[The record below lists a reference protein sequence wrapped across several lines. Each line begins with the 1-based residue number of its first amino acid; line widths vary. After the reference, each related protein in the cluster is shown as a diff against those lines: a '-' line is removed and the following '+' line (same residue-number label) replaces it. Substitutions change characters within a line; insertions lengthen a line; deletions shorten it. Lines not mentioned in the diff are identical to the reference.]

1 MCIFRPYI
9 GHNEDAKMELSERVA
24 LYYLLVFCI
33 LFSFL
38 FVSIDSNWSGL
49 VNALSGQFC
58 ASLNYLQKS
67 VSVSP
72 IHTFKPMGLWPAD
85 KQTNSNYLR
94 YATLPREMVCT
105 ENLTPWRK
113 LLPCGNKV
121 GLYFFLDSIIWMLAF
136 ICQAEVIIWFQA
148 YILNLYMLSRHFFW

>member
-1 MCIFRPYI
+1 MEAVNKKIIKQIFILQQYHLPYYF
-9 GHNEDAKMELSERVA
+9 H
-24 LYYLLVFCI
+24 F
-33 LFSFL
+33 
-38 FVSIDSNWSGL
+38 SIDSQWSGL

-58 ASLNYLQKS
+58 ASLNYLQRS

-72 IHTFKPMGLWPAD
+72 MHTFKPMGLWPAD
-85 KQTNSNYLR
+85 KLNASTYLR

-121 GLYFFLDSIIWMLAF
+121 CLSLLSVLPEII
-136 ICQAEVIIWFQA
+136 
-148 YILNLYMLSRHFFW
+148 LSTVRSRVDGALEYRS